1 MATGKFDGE
10 AFFAALDAQR
20 AAKRLTWKKVAE
32 QARVPASTLTRMS
45 QGKRPDI
52 DSLASLCGWSG
63 LKAENFYRSASGIN
77 NKPEPLAEMAT
88 LFRGDHRLTK
98 EGAQA
103 LETLLRA
110 AYDKFRIDEI

>member
-32 QARVPASTLTRMS
+32 QAGVPASTLTRMS

-63 LKAENFYRSASGIN
+63 LRAEDFYKDAPGITTR
-77 NKPEPLAEMAT
+77 PEPLAEMAT

-98 EGAQA
+98 EGAAA
-103 LETLLRA
+103 LETLLRT
-110 AYDKFRIDEI
+110 AYERFRIDKG